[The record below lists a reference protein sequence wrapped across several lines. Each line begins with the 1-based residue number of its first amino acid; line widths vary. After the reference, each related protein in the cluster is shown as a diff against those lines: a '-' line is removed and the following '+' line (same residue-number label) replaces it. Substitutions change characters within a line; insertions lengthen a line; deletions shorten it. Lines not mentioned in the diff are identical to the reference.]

1 MIERKPLIAGN
12 WKMNM
17 NINDSTEIINIIAN
31 GIVDYDRVDVL
42 VAPPFTLI
50 PHVKQSI
57 GNSRILLG
65 AQNMH
70 SEISGAYTG
79 EISGPM
85 IKESGCSHVILG
97 HSERRSLFKET
108 SYEINLK
115 VSAAV
120 KLGIIP
126 ILCVGESLDQREA
139 GQTFEALKDQLD
151 VSLKNLRDMKNPDI
165 STIIAYEPV
174 WAIGTGKTAAPEQA
188 EEVHQFIRKWIE
200 KNFDSVTARQ
210 VRILYGGSVKPGNV
224 SELMSKP
231 DIDGVLVGG
240 ASLKGDTFVQIIRY
254 S

>member
-17 NINDSTEIINIIAN
+17 NINDSIEIINIIAN

-50 PHVKQSI
+50 PHVKQLI
-57 GNSRILLG
+57 GNSKILLS

-70 SEISGAYTG
+70 WEISGAYTG
-79 EISGPM
+79 EISGRM
-85 IKESGCSHVILG
+85 IKESGCTHVILG

-108 SYEINLK
+108 SDEINLK

-120 KLGIIP
+120 ELGIIP
-126 ILCVGESLDQREA
+126 ILCIGESLEQREA
-139 GQTFEALKDQLD
+139 GRTFDVLKEQLD
-151 VSLKNLRDMKNPDI
+151 VSLKNLRDGKSPDI

-174 WAIGTGKTAAPEQA
+174 WAIGTGKTASPEQA
-188 EEVHQFIRKWIE
+188 EEVHHFIREWIE
-200 KNFDSVTARQ
+200 KNFDSETAGQ

-231 DIDGVLVGG
+231 DIDGALVGG
-240 ASLKGDTFVQIIRY
+240 ASLNGETFVQIIRY
-254 S
+254 